1 MDQMRGD
8 NKRNQ
13 QVSSKQL
20 SRNKNVF
27 LSKQVGKFLGD
38 TLMVLII
45 GMLSLVLLSGVVG
58 AIWNL
63 IA

>member
-1 MDQMRGD
+1 MRGD

-27 LSKQVGKFLGD
+27 LSRQVGKFLGD

-45 GMLSLVLLSGVVG
+45 GMLSLVLLGGVVG